1 MSVSVWRF
9 GKAFNRKASPGVF
22 NKQVKHFLTSRM
34 RIILVFLGGN
44 TMAKTTR
51 WLLSSIAILILAS
64 STAQAQE
71 WKSGLYLEVGGGISL
86 LSDVEITQLG
96 VRADIEA
103 DEGYILSAAIGT
115 QFENVHVELEALFFE
130 NGFNQISGSGTSV
143 KLGGDLTSIGGMAN
157 VYYDFDFG
165 KNWRPFLGGGVGMM
179 RVDISNASAP
189 GFTSV
194 DDDDRAIAYQLKA
207 GLSYSLGNHAD
218 FVISYRYLMTDD
230 LDIASTGGPP
240 ISTDGI
246 DSHGVEARFR
256 IRF

>member
-1 MSVSVWRF
+1 
-9 GKAFNRKASPGVF
+9 
-22 NKQVKHFLTSRM
+22 
-34 RIILVFLGGN
+34 
-44 TMAKTTR
+44 MAKTTS
-51 WLLSSIAILILAS
+51 WLLSSIAVLILAT
-64 STAQAQE
+64 STVQAQE

-86 LSDVEITQLG
+86 LSDVEVTQSG
-96 VRADIEA
+96 ARSDIEA

-115 QFENVHVELEALFFE
+115 QFNNVHVELEALFFE
-130 NGFNQISGSGTSV
+130 NAFNQISGAAPAS
-143 KLGGDLTSIGGMAN
+143 KIGGDLTSIGGMAN

-179 RVDISNASAP
+179 RVDVSNASAP
-189 GFTSV
+189 GFFIV

-230 LDIASTGGPP
+230 LDIATVGGAP